1 MTEVPLEI
9 ESEDLTEDQIVS
21 IIEAI
26 LLVSDTPLEAT
37 ALAATLGLLTD
48 DVAKALMSIQK
59 IFAERNSG
67 IELRYVAGGW
77 RLYTRA
83 EVAQWVEKYVRDG
96 QVARLTQASLETL
109 AVIAYKQPISRARI
123 SAIRGVNVDGV
134 VKTLENRG
142 LIAIA
147 STDQETGALL
157 YHTTDMFLEK
167 LGLGSL
173 ADLPEIAEFIPDL
186 PTAIELEESL

>member
-9 ESEDLTEDQIVS
+9 ESKELSDEQIVS

-37 ALAATLGLLTD
+37 SLAATLGLLTD

-83 EVAQWVEKYVRDG
+83 DVAEWVEKYVRDG

-147 STDQETGALL
+147 STDHETGALL

-173 ADLPEIAEFIPDL
+173 TDLPEIAEFIPDL

>member
-9 ESEDLTEDQIVS
+9 ETIDLSEDQTVAV
-21 IIEAI
+21 IEAI
-26 LLVSDTPLEAT
+26 LLISDTPLEAT
-37 ALAATLGLLTD
+37 SLAATLGLLTD
-48 DVAKALMSIQK
+48 DVAKALMTIQK
-59 IFAERNSG
+59 SYAERESG

-83 EVAQWVEKYVRDG
+83 EVATWVEKYVRDG

-142 LIAIA
+142 LISVI
-147 STDQETGALL
+147 SSDHETGALL
-157 YHTTDMFLEK
+157 YHTTDLFLEK
-167 LGLGSL
+167 LGLG
-173 ADLPEIAEFIPDL
+173 DLSELPQIAEFIPDL
-186 PTAIELEESL
+186 PTAIVMEESL